1 MGCRYWPSVRPGT
14 VSPFEGDPL
23 AGKDLATHLPRM
35 RHFRV
40 ALIAWLL
47 TAAGATFGALT
58 GSLFGREGRFLGAT
72 ILGTLAV
79 LVAIQILTARGWLD
93 PERRK
98 GGSIGGFVGLA
109 LGAPLALMNIHTP
122 LIAIAAFSLVG
133 VCVLLGAGPNA
144 VR

>member
-1 MGCRYWPSVRPGT
+1 MGCRSWRSGRPGT
-14 VSPFEGDPL
+14 VSPFEADRL
-23 AGKDLATHLPRM
+23 AGKDLAAHLPRM
-35 RHFRV
+35 RHLRV
-40 ALIAWLL
+40 AVISWFV
-47 TAAGATFGALT
+47 TAAGATFGALS
-58 GSLFGREGRFLGAT
+58 GGLFGREGRFLGAT
-72 ILGTLAV
+72 ILGTFAV
-79 LVAIQILTARGWLD
+79 LFAIQVLTSQGWLD